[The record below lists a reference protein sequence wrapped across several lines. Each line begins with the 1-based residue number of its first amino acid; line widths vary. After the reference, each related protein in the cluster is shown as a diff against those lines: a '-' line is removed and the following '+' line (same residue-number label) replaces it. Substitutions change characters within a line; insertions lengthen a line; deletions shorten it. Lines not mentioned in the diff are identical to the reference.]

1 MPTVLCLGVPANATV
16 GIDLACWQVGPK
28 FQGICQVPTG
38 PHYIYTGGDGVHGM
52 RTGQFVVL
60 EPDGS
65 DVWVGRWDPVTEQLV
80 VLSDEDEYNRYADGV
95 RRHDFDLGL
104 GPYPFESFDDWR
116 SLTNFISNDVLKKL
130 SPVGN
135 GVISGSQAPGA
146 ECNVETTRIY
156 FTDLESFTPRRP
168 MAPHELT
175 RAYLDRSDQLE
186 AIAGNDWDAI
196 LGELQYA
203 FVLFVIGQSFEGFE
217 QWKRLLSLVCTCPRA
232 MTDHRPFYGNFIN
245 VLCSQMKQ
253 APDDFFACDLTR
265 HNFLTRCLSD
275 LFELGEDTPL
285 RPALHRL
292 RALVSSKFGWHLTG
306 APVLNAQGT
315 FNSDDEDAPAIVDLQ
330 E

>member
-1 MPTVLCLGVPANATV
+1 M
-16 GIDLACWQVGPK
+16 
-28 FQGICQVPTG
+28 
-38 PHYIYTGGDGVHGM
+38 
-52 RTGQFVVL
+52 
-60 EPDGS
+60 
-65 DVWVGRWDPVTEQLV
+65 
-80 VLSDEDEYNRYADGV
+80 
-95 RRHDFDLGL
+95 
-104 GPYPFESFDDWR
+104 
-116 SLTNFISNDVLKKL
+116 
-130 SPVGN
+130 GN

-232 MTDHRPFYGNFIN
+232 MTDHRPFYGNFISTFMHVRADPIVLVPN
-245 VLCSQMKQ
+245 FAWSDVLCSQMKQ